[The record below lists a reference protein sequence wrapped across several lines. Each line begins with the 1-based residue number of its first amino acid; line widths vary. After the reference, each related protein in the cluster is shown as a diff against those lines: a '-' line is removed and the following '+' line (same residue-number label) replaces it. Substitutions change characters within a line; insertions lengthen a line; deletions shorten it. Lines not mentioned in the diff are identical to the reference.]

1 MRTSE
6 ILRILAI
13 VAVVGG
19 VAASRPAV
27 SNDKRA
33 APAVAA
39 QALPESLERGL
50 QAYRR
55 GDHAAAIKALEG
67 PAADRVFMAQFAL
80 AQIYADNSG
89 SETDH
94 AKAYMLYQSI
104 ADEYSDVD
112 PDDMR
117 RAPFVARALTTLAG
131 YLLVGIPQIGVTTD
145 PERAAD
151 YLHHAAL
158 FFGHED
164 AQFELVKLKLKGD
177 GLPADVASAKHWL
190 SVLTQRGHAGAQAFL
205 ADLLWRGKHMDKDQ
219 VRAMALIAVA
229 AENAPPKER
238 IWIEDVYQNIFC
250 GAGEGVRKQATGIVA
265 EWRTRY
271 GRKPVIQQR
280 FGLTPLD
287 ATADRTCQ
295 NGERVGPLQ
304 AASTS
309 AGTSAVPPSA
319 PETGVTAPVSSTPS
333 SPGQTTGAIPGSVP
347 AIPGIPNG
355 EPKAAPGATMGL
367 IPTPAPL
374 SNAGPAPSVL
384 PAPTPLASNSKDGI
398 RDIGV
403 TAR

>member
-1 MRTSE
+1 MPTSKSIAAIAVTLVIGGAALLPRE
-6 ILRILAI
+6 AASDHKRDDTRVDQRI
-13 VAVVGG
+13 VF
-19 VAASRPAV
+19 VAAGPA
-27 SNDKRA
+27 STDGLER
-33 APAVAA
+33 
-39 QALPESLERGL
+39 SLERGL
-50 QAYRR
+50 EAYNR
-55 GDHAAAIKALEG
+55 GDYKTAIKALEA
-67 PAADRVFMAQFAL
+67 PAAAREFMAQLAL

-112 PDDMR
+112 PDDTR

-131 YLLVGIPQIGVTTD
+131 YLLVGIPQIGVVPD

-158 FFGHED
+158 FFGYED

-177 GLPADVASAKHWL
+177 GLPTDVASAKHWL

-205 ADLLWRGKHMDKDQ
+205 ADLYWRGKIMEKDP

-229 AENAPPKER
+229 VENAPMKER
-238 IWIEDVYQNIFC
+238 IWIEDVYQNIYC

-271 GRKPVIQQR
+271 GRKPDTSLR
-280 FGLTPLD
+280 AGLTPLD
-287 ATADRTCQ
+287 VSADRSCQ
-295 NGERVGPLQ
+295 NGEPVNPLKTTKATASAPVDQPTGAPLQ
-304 AASTS
+304 A
-309 AGTSAVPPSA
+309 PS
-319 PETGVTAPVSSTPS
+319 
-333 SPGQTTGAIPGSVP
+333 
-347 AIPGIPNG
+347 
-355 EPKAAPGATMGL
+355 L
-367 IPTPAPL
+367 LPL
-374 SNAGPAPSVL
+374 PLARQ
-384 PAPTPLASNSKDGI
+384 PTPLPTPTQLPSQSSTAPPLLGQAGPLAQTSPSGKADGV

>member
-1 MRTSE
+1 
-6 ILRILAI
+6 
-13 VAVVGG
+13 
-19 VAASRPAV
+19 
-27 SNDKRA
+27 
-33 APAVAA
+33 
-39 QALPESLERGL
+39 
-50 QAYRR
+50 
-55 GDHAAAIKALEG
+55 
-67 PAADRVFMAQFAL
+67 
-80 AQIYADNSG
+80 
-89 SETDH
+89 
-94 AKAYMLYQSI
+94 
-104 ADEYSDVD
+104 
-112 PDDMR
+112 
-117 RAPFVARALTTLAG
+117 
-131 YLLVGIPQIGVTTD
+131 
-145 PERAAD
+145 
-151 YLHHAAL
+151 
-158 FFGHED
+158 
-164 AQFELVKLKLKGD
+164 
-177 GLPADVASAKHWL
+177 
-190 SVLTQRGHAGAQAFL
+190 
-205 ADLLWRGKHMDKDQ
+205 MDKDQ

-265 EWRTRY
+265 EWRPRY

-295 NGERVGPLQ
+295 NGERVGPRQ

-319 PETGVTAPVSSTPS
+319 AETGVTAPVSSTPS
-333 SPGQTTGAIPGSVP
+333 SPGQTTGAIPGSIP
-347 AIPGIPNG
+347 AIPNG

-374 SNAGPAPSVL
+374 SNAGPAPSVM